1 MTATV
6 AQIWRH
12 PIKAHGREALRD
24 VTLTAGQG
32 LPWDR
37 HWAVAHE
44 AAKVEDGTWARC
56 MNFTRAA
63 GSPSLMAIESRFDP
77 DTRRV
82 TLTHADRDPIEFAPD
97 DSPAEF
103 FDWVRPMI
111 PEGRAQPVRIVSA
124 DRAMTDSQQPTIS
137 LMSLA
142 SHRAVEDRAR
152 APLSKERWRGNLWLD
167 GLTAWEECDWVGRR
181 LTLGTAELEV
191 IDRITRCMATA
202 ANPDTGQRDIEML
215 DLLDDAWGHQ
225 TFGVNA
231 VVIQGG
237 ELRLGDALTL
247 L

>member
-1 MTATV
+1 MSATV

-12 PIKAHGREALRD
+12 PIKAHGREALAH

-44 AAKVEDGTWARC
+44 AAQVEDGAWARC
-56 MNFTRAA
+56 ANFTRAA
-63 GSPSLMAIESRFDP
+63 GSPSLMAIESRLDP
-77 DTRRV
+77 GTRRV

-111 PEGRAQPVRIVSA
+111 PEDRAQPVRIVSA
-124 DRAMTDSQQPTIS
+124 DRAMTDSALPTIS

-142 SHRAVEDRAR
+142 SHKAVEDRAGT
-152 APLSKERWRGNLWLD
+152 PLSKERWRGNVWLD
-167 GLTAWEECDWVGRR
+167 GLTGWEELDWVGRR
-181 LTLGTAELEV
+181 LTLGGVELEV
-191 IDRITRCMATA
+191 VDRITRCMATA
-202 ANPDTGQRDIEML
+202 ANPDTGERDI
-215 DLLDDAWGHQ
+215 DLLALLDQAWGHR
-225 TFGVNA
+225 TFGVTA
-231 VVIQGG
+231 VVTRGG
-237 ELRLGDALTL
+237 DLRQGDALTL